1 MDHWREVDVKEW
13 VREWLDLN
21 LRDAV
26 LVESRQYKISCRE
39 AYIDNGEAVLCA
51 RRGNQF
57 CATYNMDLVVKWY
70 AQQRLDGRIV
80 GEARGRV
87 RATDVSQSGC
97 PELVVEGDWQYR
109 PGGPLNAE
117 PLEASDAETHLRSV
131 VDAEL
136 DAFRARTSRL
146 QNDLGDLAADYDG
159 HTLPDPQPA
168 LDLDAGPAMRA
179 EEATAA
185 LVIDV
190 KSKLR
195 SPDFLPRLD
204 EIRNGARFDG
214 DFRCMSLTDAD
225 VPALVEAVATTL
237 KTLDLSYNDIS
248 DAGLQPLIVALASG
262 LAPHLTKLTL
272 LHTRIS
278 DVARRQLKGLALLR
292 KSLLIEEG
300 A

>member
-1 MDHWREVDVKEW
+1 MVEWHEVDVKDW
-13 VREWLDLN
+13 VRKWLDLN
-21 LRDAV
+21 LRQAV
-26 LVESRQYKISCRE
+26 LVEKCQYKVSCRE
-39 AYIDNGEAVLCA
+39 AYIDNGEVVLCA
-51 RRGNQF
+51 RQGKFN
-57 CATYNMDLVVKWY
+57 ATYNMDIVVKWY

-87 RATDVSQSGC
+87 RAIDVSPTGG

-109 PGGPLNAE
+109 PQGPLQE
-117 PLEASDAETHLRSV
+117 PLEESDAETHLKNV
-131 VDAEL
+131 VSAEL
-136 DAFRARTSRL
+136 DAFRARVSRL
-146 QNDLGDLAADYDG
+146 QDDLGELASDYDG
-159 HTLPDPQPA
+159 HSCLPEPQRV
-168 LDLDAGPAMRA
+168 LDLDAGAAFRA
-179 EEATAA
+179 EQATAA

-204 EIRNGARFDG
+204 EIRKGARLDG

-225 VPALVEAVATTL
+225 VPFLVEAVATTL
-237 KTLDLSYNDIS
+237 ETLDLSYNDIS

-272 LHTRIS
+272 RHLRIS

-292 KSLLIEEG
+292 KSLLIEG
-300 A
+300 C